1 MNEEMK
7 HYQNGGGRGG
17 HCAIKSLI
25 NSRKDERKRRKIKET
40 RKHKLKIRRNR
51 KILKL

>member
-1 MNEEMK
+1 VYIRELVNEEMK

-25 NSRKDERKRRKIKET
+25 NSRKDERERQERRRKQENTKE
-40 RKHKLKIRRNR
+40 K
-51 KILKL
+51 